1 MSTLFLVGNVDRV
14 RVKELFVRYRDVF
27 DRTVEVEDVRSLF
40 DRLYS
45 DRLAACALEAS
56 EAAEDRW
63 NYEEGVSLVVL
74 ESRAEVEPQVLD
86 EMFRNFLPVF
96 NLVSVCQ
103 DVDLKHLQKI
113 LERLPSEQ
121 VECCDRIRRM
131 AHWMYYCPSKG
142 CSSRIYSMVEQLQR
156 VRRKGRRSIPGLIKN
171 IDFNKLMVIPSELNR
186 ENYWRLLCTWAFQP
200 HTLTTR
206 ELLYCA
212 FILLQKLSAD
222 AGLVIPDNQLLLLL
236 FTLEASYHQVNKFH
250 NFKHA
255 VDVMQ
260 ATWQLCEHIV
270 DDPMQTLLLSMAA
283 IGHDIGHPGSNNM
296 LLSKFGAP
304 VARIYNE
311 ESVLENMHKDFF
323 QELLSTHWQE
333 LLTISSSS
341 KAHPNYDVISETI
354 LATDMAL
361 HADYV
366 EKLKKIPKI
375 ADTNTLTSLIIKAAD
390 ISNVT
395 RPLEISA
402 QWSCLI
408 TLEFNDC
415 TLLQQHEENVVSR
428 ECNDDDE
435 SIHSDD
441 EIYRCISNVRLLSP
455 DDLVA
460 IYPCIP
466 RGQIFFIDTFAEQ
479 FFQEL
484 CEKIPHLEFLIENIR
499 TNKKF
504 WLEKLRTSP
513 SKHN

>member
-1 MSTLFLVGNVDRV
+1 MSTLFLVGEVDRTEA
-14 RVKELFVRYRDVF
+14 KELFVRYREVF
-27 DRTVEVEDVRSLF
+27 DRTVKVKDVKALF
-40 DRLYS
+40 NRLYS

-56 EAAEDRW
+56 EAAENRW

-74 ESRAEVEPQVLD
+74 GSTTVEPEVLE
-86 EMFRNFLPVF
+86 EMFRNFVPVF
-96 NLVSVCQ
+96 NLVTVHQ
-103 DVDLKHLQKI
+103 DVELAQLQQI
-113 LERLPSEQ
+113 LERLPPEQ
-121 VECCDRIRRM
+121 SDCCDRIRRM

-142 CSSRIYSMVEQLQR
+142 CSSRIYSMVDQLQR
-156 VRRKGRRSIPGLIKN
+156 VEEKAQLQEQRHIPGLVKN
-171 IDFNKLMVIPSELNR
+171 IDFAGLLAIPSELNR
-186 ENYWRLLCTWAFQP
+186 EVYWRLLSTWEFQP
-200 HTLTTR
+200 HTLTAR

-212 FILLQKLSAD
+212 FLLLQRLSLN
-222 AGLVIPDNQLLLLL
+222 AGLEIPDNQLLLLL

-296 LLSKFGAP
+296 LLSKFNAP
-304 VARIYNE
+304 VAKIYNE

-323 QELLSTHWQE
+323 QDLLKTHWPQ
-333 LLTISSSS
+333 LLAISSTS

-361 HADYV
+361 HGEYV

-408 TLEFNDC
+408 TLEFTDC
-415 TLLQQHEENVVSR
+415 TLLQTLEEKKIER
-428 ECNDDDE
+428 DCDDDSE
-435 SIHSDD
+435 SVHSDD

-455 DDLVA
+455 DDLV
-460 IYPCIP
+460 IKYPCIP
-466 RGQIFFIDTFAEQ
+466 GGQIFFIDTFAEQ
-479 FFQEL
+479 FFKEF
-484 CEKIPHLEFLIENIR
+484 CEKIPHLDFLIENIQ

-504 WLEKLRTSP
+504 WLGKL
-513 SKHN
+513 